1 MKISTM
7 LYTIK
12 QGFANVFRN
21 ILFSL
26 ASVATISACLFL
38 FSIFFIIVMN
48 FQGMVKSAE
57 EGVSVT
63 VFFSEEGITDERKA
77 EIGDLIK
84 KRVEV
89 SEVNYIS
96 EEEAWLNYQMKELGG
111 IAEGIDENLLAG
123 DDNYEVFLNDIS
135 MQSSLVT
142 YLESLAGVRSVK
154 RSDVVASALTGFNKL
169 IGYVSAGIIGILL
182 AVSIFLIRNTITI
195 GISVRKEEINIMKY
209 IGATDFFVRAPFVI
223 EGMII
228 GLVGAAIPLGLTLSL
243 YDYIQIYIMEN
254 FSMLEQFLNFLS
266 SEEIFK
272 FLTPISLCVGVGIG
286 FFGSITTVRKH
297 LRV

>member
-1 MKISTM
+1 
-7 LYTIK
+7 
-12 QGFANVFRN
+12 
-21 ILFSL
+21 
-26 ASVATISACLFL
+26 
-38 FSIFFIIVMN
+38 MN

-77 EIGDLIK
+77 EIGELIK

-286 FFGSITTVRKH
+286 LFGSITTVRKH